1 MIDKTIFQIAS
12 NTENFGFLDRYTH
25 ASSLKNP
32 TCGDNI
38 KIYLLIK
45 KDKIVKFKYEGNNC
59 IYCQASASLLS
70 KSTKN
75 KSIKKVK
82 ELIKNAERFFNVQN
96 GLPNGNWNIFKK
108 IMNKKNV
115 VRKGCLLLPLK
126 TLLKALNN

>member
-12 NTENFGFLDRYTH
+12 NTENFGFLDTYTH
-25 ASSLKNP
+25 ASSLINP

-82 ELIKNAERFFNVQN
+82 ELIKNAERFFNDQN

>member
-1 MIDKTIFQIAS
+1 MAS
-12 NTENFGFLDRYTH
+12 NTENFGFLDNYTH

-45 KDKIVKFKYEGNNC
+45 NDKIVKFKYEGNNC

-70 KSTKN
+70 KITKN
-75 KSIKKVK
+75 KPIKKIK
-82 ELIKNAERFFNVQN
+82 DFIKKAENFFNDKNA
-96 GLPNGNWNIFKK
+96 LTDDYWNIFKK

-115 VRKGCLLLPLK
+115 VRKDCLLLPLK